1 MSHLSNRLRHLVLV
15 LMVAT
20 AVAACGKKGDL
31 VPPMAVKSD
40 GTVDKEKIPNYPV
53 GSDPKSLVTPGR
65 TNGPGLG
72 VPPY

>member
-65 TNGPGLG
+65 TSGPGLG

>member
-1 MSHLSNRLRHLVLV
+1 MSHLSIRLRQLVLA
-15 LMVAT
+15 LMMAT
-20 AVAACGKKGDL
+20 ALAACGKKGEL

>member
-40 GTVDKEKIPNYPV
+40 GTVDTEKIPNYPV

-65 TNGPGLG
+65 TSGPGLG

>member
-1 MSHLSNRLRHLVLV
+1 MSHLSNRFRHLVLV